1 MTLFKTALKNLKRS
15 PVMNAISLLQ
25 LVAVFLVA
33 AVMMSTMYIR
43 RRSYEPIKDLLGG
56 NGFFVSFYNTCGA
69 IRERVYNDWR
79 DSIFTVDELN
89 SYMNADDVVYAKK
102 TNVGRYDEQGE
113 ILSGVCPLMLFYDD
127 EILSRCKPALK
138 AGRWI
143 DKNSDVLEIVISD
156 NNIFGWELGDMLE
169 LYAPETFTWKDLTV
183 KVVGIVEDD
192 ADIFGFHR
200 SRDTANDTFR
210 YMYDT
215 TKSHYRTQE
224 GTPTMIASESSAM
237 RLYPGW
243 ELVFAEAFFIYDDD
257 TPDELIKEKAMIVGQ
272 HNGDITINLEA
283 LNENSKAYLRSEL
296 LKLLPIVIML
306 LILVVVSSVSV
317 SAIATRRRLKD
328 YAKYYVLGLQWK
340 QCAVVNLF
348 QALITGTAALVIS
361 IAALF
366 VISLTPISQTITIIF
381 NAGLVLSLLAI
392 LALYLVFSMIMPLL
406 MLKSTTPKAL
416 LQAD

>member
-1 MTLFKTALKNLKRS
+1 MTLFKTALNNLKRS

-43 RRSYEPIKDLLGG
+43 RRSYEPIKDILESK
-56 NGFFVSFYNTCGA
+56 GFFVDFDDMAGA
-69 IRERVYNDWR
+69 SRVSGSIDWF
-79 DSIFTVDELN
+79 DSIFSLDELN
-89 SYMNADDVVYAKK
+89 SYMNADSVAYVKRNNVVELIENSSNNIAP
-102 TNVGRYDEQGE
+102 V
-113 ILSGVCPLMLFYDD
+113 LFYDN
-127 EILSRCKPALK
+127 ELLKRCKPALK

-143 DKNSDVLEIVISD
+143 DNNSDVLELVISD
-156 NNIFGWELGDMLE
+156 NNSFGWELGDTLE
-169 LYAPETFTWKDLTV
+169 LIVPERITYKEVTS

-200 SRDTANDTFR
+200 PRTTSEDTFR
-210 YMYDT
+210 YLYNT
-215 TKSHYRTQE
+215 TKSDINH
-224 GTPTMIASESSAM
+224 GDGLPAIIASESSAE
-237 RLYPGW
+237 RLYPGI
-243 ELVFAEAFFIYDDD
+243 ELVFTDAFFIYDDD
-257 TPDELIKEKAMIVGQ
+257 TPNEVIKEKAMTAGQ
-272 HNGDITINLEA
+272 HNGRIILNLET
-283 LNENSKAYLRSEL
+283 LNENSKAYLRVEL

-328 YAKYYVLGLQWK
+328 YAKYYVLGLRWQ

-348 QALITGTAALVIS
+348 QALITGAAALVIS

-366 VISLTPISQTITIIF
+366 VVSLTPLSQTITIIF
-381 NAGLVLSLLAI
+381 NAGLVLSLIGI

-406 MLKSTTPKAL
+406 MLRSTTPKAL
-416 LQAD
+416 LQAE